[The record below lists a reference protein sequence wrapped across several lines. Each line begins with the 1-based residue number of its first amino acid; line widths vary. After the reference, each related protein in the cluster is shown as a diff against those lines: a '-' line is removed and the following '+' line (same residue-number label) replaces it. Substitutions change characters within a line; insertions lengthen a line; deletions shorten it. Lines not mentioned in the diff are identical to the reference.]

1 MHYKHDHHPFP
12 CLHCHPHSY
21 IRMSYISMGDGSVER
36 ATKRESGLFS
46 SLFPWRFY
54 KAGLSIVTTPP
65 ARNAKNQSHPLR
77 RQQMCGHLSV

>member
-1 MHYKHDHHPFP
+1 M
-12 CLHCHPHSY
+12 
-21 IRMSYISMGDGSVER
+21 SVER

-54 KAGLSIVTTPP
+54 KAGLSIVISLDKLSYFYCLVNGLYHSWQFLRSTNEEVTTPP